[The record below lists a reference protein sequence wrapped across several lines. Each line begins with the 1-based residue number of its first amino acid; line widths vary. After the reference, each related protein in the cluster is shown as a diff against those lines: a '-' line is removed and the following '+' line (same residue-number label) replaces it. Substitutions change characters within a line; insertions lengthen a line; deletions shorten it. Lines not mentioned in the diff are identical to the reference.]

1 MIHHLWP
8 ITMVKY
14 HVRSQAPSN
23 SIAWSVALREALPR
37 GSSYKSWIYAKKKGK
52 DPRQTWEFTRK
63 KDGDIYIYMNLLEH
77 AALPCFTHQKFG
89 FKLSSEIERGV

>member
-63 KDGDIYIYMNLLEH
+63 KDGDIYIYEFTRTC
-77 AALPCFTHQKFG
+77 CFTM
-89 FKLSSEIERGV
+89 LYPSEIRIQAIK